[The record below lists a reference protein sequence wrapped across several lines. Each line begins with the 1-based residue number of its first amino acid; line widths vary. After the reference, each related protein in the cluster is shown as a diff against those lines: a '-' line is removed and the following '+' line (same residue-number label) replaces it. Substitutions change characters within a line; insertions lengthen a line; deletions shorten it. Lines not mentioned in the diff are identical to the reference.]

1 MHPHLSMP
9 QVPSHC
15 PLEFLITT
23 TGTSIYTPPP
33 SLWCLP
39 NPKHIRNCT
48 SASSSRA
55 PGTSTSEPAVSFGVT
70 TKRTELRS
78 TASYYCI
85 STSMEPAQGLPFE
98 VLEEITDGFSE
109 ERLLG
114 TGAYGKV
121 YKGIHKN
128 GDEVAVKMV
137 TDYDL
142 DDWDFKELRNQMMLD
157 HPNIVRVVAYCDETE
172 CKRIKYKG
180 RYVIADLRHR
190 ALCLEYM
197 HNGSLRKHLS
207 DECDGLD
214 WHTRYKIIK
223 GTSEGLQ
230 YLHEGYTIPVY
241 HMDLKPDNILLDR
254 NMVPKL
260 ADFGLS
266 PFGRDGSIRMSISS
280 LITRVGTIGY
290 LPPEYIRFG
299 KITKKNDIF
308 SLGVVMIKI
317 IAGPRG
323 RKRSAEMPPQE
334 FIDQVQ
340 GNWRK
345 RLQCTWSGSLLEA
358 YCQQVKTC
366 TEIALN
372 CMEEDRHTRPGIAAI
387 ILSLNEMETMIEEL
401 KNDAESGLDE
411 EKPSWRGQSSCAW
424 LITNGA
430 VV

>member
-1 MHPHLSMP
+1 
-9 QVPSHC
+9 
-15 PLEFLITT
+15 
-23 TGTSIYTPPP
+23 
-33 SLWCLP
+33 
-39 NPKHIRNCT
+39 
-48 SASSSRA
+48 
-55 PGTSTSEPAVSFGVT
+55 
-70 TKRTELRS
+70 
-78 TASYYCI
+78 
-85 STSMEPAQGLPFE
+85 
-98 VLEEITDGFSE
+98 
-109 ERLLG
+109 
-114 TGAYGKV
+114 
-121 YKGIHKN
+121 
-128 GDEVAVKMV
+128 MV

-172 CKRIKYKG
+172 CKQIKYKG
-180 RYVIADLRHR
+180 GYVIADLRHR

-207 DECDGLD
+207 
-214 WHTRYKIIK
+214 
-223 GTSEGLQ
+223 
-230 YLHEGYTIPVY
+230 
-241 HMDLKPDNILLDR
+241 
-254 NMVPKL
+254 
-260 ADFGLS
+260 DFGLS

-411 EKPSWRGQSSCAW
+411 VHVTTTAPVEEAPVVVAAVQP
-424 LITNGA
+424 TA
-430 VV
+430 VVVVETPKEEAGRCFSRP